1 MPKKTSTKSAKSPK
15 TAAKPRIG
23 DLSVAAKKSG
33 KGKGEEVKGGRH
45 MVYTIRQ

>member
-23 DLSVAAKKSG
+23 DLSAAAKKTG
-33 KGKGEEVKGGRH
+33 KGKAKR
-45 MVYTIRQ
+45 